1 MAKDKKAPKDAPS
14 KDAASSKENPD
25 AVVAAGN
32 EGEAPAKVEQ
42 TLGSGDGGPKKRW
55 YRGRYSNSRRFK
67 ATKEKVD
74 RMRQYEPLDAFRLL
88 KELANAKFDETVE
101 ICVRLGINPKKTDQ
115 LVRGAVSLPHG
126 IGKTVR
132 VIAFAEGEKADE
144 ARAAGA
150 IEVGAADLAAKI
162 EGGWLD
168 FDVAIASPDMM
179 KHVGRLGRVLGPQG
193 KMPSPKA
200 GTVTPNVAQAVQE
213 FAAGKVEFRTDSGA
227 NVHAPLGKRSFS
239 AEQLADNAKAFV
251 DHIRTLK
258 PSQAK
263 GTFVT
268 KVTVSSTMGPGIR
281 LSVAEGSSHA

>member
-1 MAKDKKAPKDAPS
+1 MAEEQNKSEELEQQDAAVEAAAKDS
-14 KDAASSKENPD
+14 AAED
-25 AVVAAGN
+25 
-32 EGEAPAKVEQ
+32 

-55 YRGRYSNSRRFK
+55 YRGRFADSRRFK
-67 ATKEKVD
+67 AAKEKVD
-74 RMRQYEPLDAFRLL
+74 RSKYYEPVEAFELL
-88 KELANAKFDETVE
+88 KELAGAKFDETVE

-132 VIAFAEGEKADE
+132 VIAFAEGEKAEE
-144 ARAAGA
+144 AKKAGA
-150 IEVGAADLAAKI
+150 IEVGSADLAKKI

-239 AEQLADNAKAFV
+239 AQNLADNAKAFV

-258 PSQAK
+258 PAQAK
-263 GTFVT
+263 GAFVT

-281 LSVAEGSSHA
+281 LDVAEGASHA